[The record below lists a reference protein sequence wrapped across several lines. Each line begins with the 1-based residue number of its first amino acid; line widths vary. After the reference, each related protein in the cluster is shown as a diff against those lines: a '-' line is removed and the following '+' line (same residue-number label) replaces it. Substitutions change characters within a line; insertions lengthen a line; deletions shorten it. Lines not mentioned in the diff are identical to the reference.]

1 MNAEGTPMRKQQGLQ
16 QRLLDLLEKDF
27 DGCEWF
33 IISSNELM
41 ATLNETIAMLKDAE
55 TSFDTIKDSIGKIG
69 IGIGNVERCLEGVED
84 FYNKTVEM
92 LCDEL
97 PKHKKTH

>member
-1 MNAEGTPMRKQQGLQ
+1 MKKLQGLH

-41 ATLNETIAMLKDAE
+41 ATLNETIEMLKDAD
-55 TSFDTIKDSIGKIG
+55 TSFETIKDSIGKIG
-69 IGIGNVERCLEGVED
+69 IGIGNVERCLEEVED

-97 PKHKKTH
+97 PRHKKDH

>member
-1 MNAEGTPMRKQQGLQ
+1 MTQQQGLH

-41 ATLNETIAMLKDAE
+41 ATLNETIAMLKNDD
-55 TSFDTIKDSIGKIG
+55 TSFETIKDSIGKIG
-69 IGIGNVERCLEGVED
+69 IGIGNVERCLEEVED
-84 FYNKTVEM
+84 FYNKTVEI

-97 PKHKKTH
+97 PKHKQSH